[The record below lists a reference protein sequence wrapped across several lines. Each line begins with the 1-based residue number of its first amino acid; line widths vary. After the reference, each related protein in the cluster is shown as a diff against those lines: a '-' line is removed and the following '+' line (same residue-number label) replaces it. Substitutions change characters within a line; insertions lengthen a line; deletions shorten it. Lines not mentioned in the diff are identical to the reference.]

1 MFCEEVDEL
10 CIVVGVGIKG
20 VGPTRGM
27 FAEKEDEDGR
37 DEGELG
43 LENRSAFGN
52 LVVLG
57 KTFFEMDSLPLGVK
71 LLYPL

>member
-1 MFCEEVDEL
+1 LFCEEVDEL

-52 LVVLG
+52 LVSLNTTSLEM
-57 KTFFEMDSLPLGVK
+57 KTFPLGDK
-71 LLYPL
+71 HL